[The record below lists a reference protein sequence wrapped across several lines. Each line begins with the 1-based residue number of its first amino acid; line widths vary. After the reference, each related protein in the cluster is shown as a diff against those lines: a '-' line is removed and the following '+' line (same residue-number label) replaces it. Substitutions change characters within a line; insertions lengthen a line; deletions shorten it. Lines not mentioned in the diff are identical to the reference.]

1 MIEIEIFFKIIVFI
15 FAILHIILF
24 FKIWRMTNR
33 ISSIERMLKSKKHGY
48 EFYMLTGEKEKAYQL
63 IKESLINKLIELRLE
78 TYGDDKFIA
87 LAEKEIPKYTKL
99 MEYAGFDVPEYLSS
113 AEAFNNYRKEMRSL

>member
-1 MIEIEIFFKIIVFI
+1 MEGATLFASIVIIVFG
-15 FAILHIILF
+15 ILQIILF
-24 FKIWRMTNR
+24 FKIWGMTNR
-33 ISSIERMLKSKKHGY
+33 VSSIERMLKSKKHGY

-87 LAEKEIPKYTKL
+87 LAEKEIPKYTRL
-99 MEYAGFDVPEYLSS
+99 MEYAGFEVPEYLSS
-113 AEAFNNYRKEMRSL
+113 AEAFNNYKKEMRSL

>member
-1 MIEIEIFFKIIVFI
+1 
-15 FAILHIILF
+15 
-24 FKIWRMTNR
+24 MTNKV
-33 ISSIERMLKSKKHGY
+33 SSIERMLKSKKHGY
-48 EFYMLTGEKEKAYQL
+48 EFY
-63 IKESLINKLIELRLE
+63 KLIELRLE